1 MIEVEVRSFISKEK
15 FDELLEYF
23 KKNANYLGE
32 DYQETF
38 YFDCNQDL
46 RIQKNNHFAKIW
58 LKKGELHDEQRE
70 EIEIKVDRDDFKK
83 LEEIFKAL
91 GHGIEVKWYRT
102 RHSFDW
108 NNITVAIDFTKG
120 YGYIIELEKMSE
132 DTDKDQS
139 LELLKTKMA
148 ELDIEITP
156 KEEFAK
162 KYAEYLKNWCDLV
175 KD

>member
-1 MIEVEVRSFISKEK
+1 MIEVEIRSFISKEK
-15 FDELLEYF
+15 FEELLEYF
-23 KKNANYLGE
+23 KKNASYLGE
-32 DYQETF
+32 DCQETF

-46 RIQKNNHFAKIW
+46 RIQKNKHFAKVW

-83 LEEIFKAL
+83 LEQIFKAL

-108 NNITVAIDFTKG
+108 DGVTVALDFTKG
-120 YGYIIELEKMSE
+120 YGHIIELEKMSE
-132 DTDKDQS
+132 DADKNQS
-139 LELLKTKMA
+139 LGSLKFKMA
-148 ELDIEITP
+148 ELGIQITP

-162 KYAEYLKNWCDLV
+162 KYAEYLKNWCET
-175 KD
+175 

>member
-1 MIEVEVRSFISKEK
+1 MIEVEIRSFISKDK
-15 FDELLEYF
+15 FEDLREYF
-23 KKNANYLGE
+23 KKNSNYLGE

-70 EIEIKVDRDDFKK
+70 EIEVRFDQNDFKK
-83 LEEIFKAL
+83 IEQIFLAL
-91 GHGIEVKWYRT
+91 GIGIKVKWYRT

-108 NNITVAIDFTKG
+108 GGISVSLDFTKD

-132 DTDKDQS
+132 DADKDQN
-139 LELLKTKMA
+139 LETLKYKMS
-148 ELDIEITP
+148 ELGIEITP
-156 KEEFAK
+156 KEEFSK
-162 KYAEYLKNWCDLV
+162 KYAEYLKNWRDLQ
-175 KD
+175 